1 MEGLSLQLQ
10 SLGVGHT
17 EESSVSILP
26 ISLHCS
32 MAGNEGV
39 QMREEA
45 EDVSVS
51 LAEQNTN

>member
-1 MEGLSLQLQ
+1 MHPSQVEGLSLQLQ

-32 MAGNEGV
+32 MAGKDGV

-45 EDVSVS
+45 EEVSVS
-51 LAEQNTN
+51 